1 MAAIRDVL
9 GKMEA
14 LGATDLI
21 LSLHRYPENNFTDDQ
36 TRAAFTATLKA
47 LASQAAERG
56 VTLHLRVGFG
66 KPPCS
71 LVEGFEQLDRVGASN
86 LKLAVCTALLEQKLP
101 AADAA
106 ARLKDKLGLWL
117 VAASH
122 KDVAGKL
129 WDAHGPIHSARN
141 PEAIARLLALSL
153 GAPAVLD
160 ALYANQ
166 DEEYL
171 DAIALAKAVGQ
182 GHNP

>member
-1 MAAIRDVL
+1 
-9 GKMEA
+9 MET

-47 LASQAAERG
+47 LAGQAAERG

-66 KPPCS
+66 KPPWS
-71 LVEGFEQLDRVGASN
+71 LAEGFEQLDSVGAPN

-101 AADAA
+101 AAEAA

-129 WDAHGPIHSARN
+129 WDAHAPIHSASS
-141 PEAIARLLALSL
+141 PEAIARLLALSP
-153 GAPAVLD
+153 GTPAVLD

-171 DAIALAKAVGQ
+171 DAMALAKAVGQ
-182 GHNP
+182 SHNP